1 MALPS
6 KDPKPKKKTPLLL
19 EIKIIAGIEG
29 FSGFVYLVNFFAL
42 LNIMFSPVMMLLS
55 CLNFAIA
62 YGLWR
67 IKKWAWFLSLILSV
81 FGATSGIVALAFI
94 GISESSL
101 FGGAP
106 MIILD
111 IIVII
116 MLLSKDVRS
125 VFRTFYLCF
134 LQRFKSPKDVAQT
147 G

>member
-1 MALPS
+1 MTLPN
-6 KDPKPKKKTPLLL
+6 KKYEPKRTIVPS
-19 EIKIIAGIEG
+19 EIKIIAGIEV
-29 FSGFVYLVNFFAL
+29 FSGLVYLVNFLAT
-42 LNIMFSPVMMLLS
+42 IGIAFSPVMMLLS

-67 IKKWAWFLSLILSV
+67 IKKWAWFLSLILSA

-111 IIVII
+111 IMVII

-125 VFRTFYLCF
+125 VFRT
-134 LQRFKSPKDVAQT
+134 
-147 G
+147 